1 MIHILQIQ
9 SQEYDNAND
18 IADILKI
25 KDFGS
30 DTNDTIEENDSV
42 RKKLPI
48 NISSLQ
54 SSTSHT
60 RLILFYYY
68 SIRSF
73 RKPDCNFFFNWL
85 FS

>member
-1 MIHILQIQ
+1 MKLLIILSLLIHILQIQ

-48 NISSLQ
+48 TIASL
-54 SSTSHT
+54 
-60 RLILFYYY
+60 
-68 SIRSF
+68 
-73 RKPDCNFFFNWL
+73 
-85 FS
+85 